1 MKPYYSHAGIR
12 FKGYEVTWK
21 QAASGGTD
29 WKALAAELKPSLSQ
43 IAAHARPGSRRF
55 LVKTAG
61 AAGRK
66 GR

>member
-29 WKALAAELKPSLSQ
+29 WKSCVPNGPEWMRTKCG
-43 IAAHARPGSRRF
+43 AR
-55 LVKTAG
+55 
-61 AAGRK
+61 
-66 GR
+66 